1 MTITIAGTAFD
12 YHDYDARGDTLFLGV
27 GGPRKV
33 LAARAYE
40 TPEGHVVE
48 YDEAGS
54 VVALELVN
62 VRWAL
67 ERDGEVKLT
76 CPEEHHLAPSS
87 LEGAL
92 AAERGSPHGLRGG

>member
-12 YHDYDARGDTLFLGV
+12 YHDYDARGDTLFLGID
-27 GGPRKV
+27 GPRKV
-33 LAARAYE
+33 LAVRAYE

-48 YDEAGS
+48 YNEAGS

-62 VRWAL
+62 VRWSL

-87 LEGAL
+87 LEAVL
-92 AAERGSPHGLRGG
+92 AA

>member
-12 YHDYDARGDTLFLGV
+12 YHDYDARGDTLFLGIS
-27 GGPRKV
+27 GPREV

-48 YDEAGS
+48 YDEAGAL
-54 VVALELVN
+54 VALELVD
-62 VRWAL
+62 VRVAL

-76 CPEEHHLAPSS
+76 CPQEHHLVPSVLAPM
-87 LEGAL
+87 L
-92 AAERGSPHGLRGG
+92 AA

>member
-48 YDEAGS
+48 YD
-54 VVALELVN
+54 VA
-62 VRWAL
+62 
-67 ERDGEVKLT
+67 
-76 CPEEHHLAPSS
+76 
-87 LEGAL
+87 
-92 AAERGSPHGLRGG
+92 